1 MSPFA
6 NKQQKSPAVHRRTFL
21 SRTVMHQQVYI
32 AIVLEFTVYSIVP
45 GREPRVRIQQRL
57 NGAVFKADDCI
68 LRRRHICK
76 PQSIDGIQTNLTQV
90 GLDRFPGILHTGK
103 LHISISIVWV
113 AVGVNIGFRFAI
125 TAFSHQGR
133 GYYLVIITVSM
144 TVGWWYHPAAPI
156 LHLFHGSG
164 MNPRSWLCG

>member
-1 MSPFA
+1 MHNHA
-6 NKQQKSPAVHRRTFL
+6 PASL
-21 SRTVMHQQVYI
+21 Y
-32 AIVLEFTVYSIVP
+32 AIVFEFTVYSIVP

-76 PQSIDGIQTNLTQV
+76 PQSIDGIQTILTQV
-90 GLDRFPGILHTGK
+90 VLDRIPINGILHTGK

-113 AVGVNIGFRFAI
+113 AVGVDIGFRFAI

-144 TVGWWYHPAAPI
+144 MVGWWYHPAAPTQRQ
-156 LHLFHGSG
+156 FRGG
-164 MNPRSWLCG
+164 ETKPRSWLCG

>member
-1 MSPFA
+1 
-6 NKQQKSPAVHRRTFL
+6 
-21 SRTVMHQQVYI
+21 MHQQVYVT
-32 AIVLEFTVYSIVP
+32 IVLEFTVYSIVP
-45 GREPRVRIQQRL
+45 GRKPRMGVQQRL
-57 NGAVFKADDCI
+57 NGSVFKADDCI

-144 TVGWWYHPAAPI
+144 TVGWWYHPAAPTQRQ
-156 LHLFHGSG
+156 FRGRETK
-164 MNPRSWLCG
+164 PRSWLCG

>member
-1 MSPFA
+1 MP
-6 NKQQKSPAVHRRTFL
+6 
-21 SRTVMHQQVYI
+21 QQVYI

-57 NGAVFKADDCI
+57 NGAVFEADDCVF
-68 LRRRHICK
+68 RRRHICK
-76 PQSIDGIQTNLTQV
+76 PQSIDGVQTILTQV
-90 GLDRFPGILHTGK
+90 VLDRIPINGILHTGK

-125 TAFSHQGR
+125 TVSLHRGR

>member
-1 MSPFA
+1 
-6 NKQQKSPAVHRRTFL
+6 
-21 SRTVMHQQVYI
+21 MHQQVYI

-45 GREPRVRIQQRL
+45 GRKPRMGVQQRL
-57 NGAVFKADDCI
+57 NGSVFKADDCI

-76 PQSIDGIQTNLTQV
+76 PQSIDGVQTILTQV
-90 GLDRFPGILHTGK
+90 VLDRIPINGILHTGK

-144 TVGWWYHPAAPI
+144 TVGWWYHPAVPI

-164 MNPRSWLCG
+164 MSPRSWLCG

>member
-1 MSPFA
+1 
-6 NKQQKSPAVHRRTFL
+6 
-21 SRTVMHQQVYI
+21 MHQQVYI

-133 GYYLVIITVSM
+133 GYYLVIITVYM
-144 TVGWWYHPAAPI
+144 MVGWWYHPAAPI
-156 LHLFHGSG
+156 LHLFHGLG
-164 MNPRSWLCG
+164 MNPRS